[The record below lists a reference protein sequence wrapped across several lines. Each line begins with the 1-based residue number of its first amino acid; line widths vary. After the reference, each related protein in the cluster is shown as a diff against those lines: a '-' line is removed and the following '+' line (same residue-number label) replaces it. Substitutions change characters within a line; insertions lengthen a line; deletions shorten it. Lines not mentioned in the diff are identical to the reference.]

1 MSLKD
6 YKVFPNPLKKE
17 SSCEL
22 FLKDL
27 ETLNPKQPQLENDHE
42 QFSIDRQQQTSFSQ
56 TSLCR
61 SLPLC

>member
-6 YKVFPNPLKKE
+6 YKVFQNPLKKE

-22 FLKDL
+22 FLKDF

-42 QFSIDRQQQTSFSQ
+42 
-56 TSLCR
+56 
-61 SLPLC
+61 